1 MFSLIRKLICH
12 RIFISFFVFF
22 SGMRGGE
29 MSRDFY
35 FFCFFFLFVIFM
47 WVWGVGWSAVVEDLF
62 GTS

>member
-1 MFSLIRKLICH
+1 
-12 RIFISFFVFF
+12 
-22 SGMRGGE
+22 

-35 FFCFFFLFVIFM
+35 FFCFFFLFVMFM